1 MSKIARE
8 DQRRVTLRY
17 LHDRATGKTTMTID
31 VEVPEDDMPHEHR
44 QELKEMAEELM
55 GVPLG
60 SLPEDVQVNLK
71 RPEKGKAHDHGD
83 HDHDHDHE
91 HEHETEGPG
100 RTPQGVKQ

>member
-1 MSKIARE
+1 MRIYFVGS
-8 DQRRVTLRY
+8 
-17 LHDRATGKTTMTID
+17 HATGKTTMTID

-71 RPEKGKAHDHGD
+71 RPEKGKAHDHDHGD
-83 HDHDHDHE
+83 QPDRHHQQEAHIE
-91 HEHETEGPG
+91 LQE
-100 RTPQGVKQ
+100 